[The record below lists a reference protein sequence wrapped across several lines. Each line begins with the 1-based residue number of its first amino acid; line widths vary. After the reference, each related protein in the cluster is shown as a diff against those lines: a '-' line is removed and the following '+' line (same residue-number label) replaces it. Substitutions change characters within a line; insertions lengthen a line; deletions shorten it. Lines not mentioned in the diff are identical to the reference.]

1 LICCYKFC
9 SWDAEDTVGQTKIA
23 AMTEDKKKWIIH
35 RWTELLV
42 WNHRHSH
49 VCLLLNSMQ
58 PHKHKIN
65 QDTNTNLPGPNHRI
79 EHQMTQFSNI
89 QNGLLIKCNYLKKKN
104 LKSTFT
110 SLKNY
115 LQVNWNYLPF
125 FSSHLSEETFSSK
138 VMLLWIKN
146 RELLSFSS
154 KNYNK
159 VNIWTSIDHLNL
171 RKLPWIN

>member
-1 LICCYKFC
+1 L
-9 SWDAEDTVGQTKIA
+9 
-23 AMTEDKKKWIIH
+23 KWII
-35 RWTELLV
+35 
-42 WNHRHSH
+42 
-49 VCLLLNSMQ
+49 
-58 PHKHKIN
+58 N
-65 QDTNTNLPGPNHRI
+65 QVQL
-79 EHQMTQFSNI
+79 F
-89 QNGLLIKCNYLKKKN
+89 KKKN

-115 LQVNWNYLPF
+115 LQVNWNHLPF

-159 VNIWTSIDHLNL
+159 VNI
-171 RKLPWIN
+171 